1 MAKPATRDNSSL
13 ALAIALRA
21 AELGADSVHQRD
33 HAFEL
38 GRVLRVWTALRM
50 HIRVRTEKV
59 AYRLVRGHHLRDER
73 ARELQV
79 RSIDPHHVAGGRRCA
94 ETIAKMVCRLAQGQR
109 TNLKRHGAVPLAPL
123 LDDAAGFDGAR
134 RSEPA
139 ARAQPSIGLDIPVH
153 RTCAARL

>member
-50 HIRVRTEKV
+50 HVRVRTEK
-59 AYRLVRGHHLRDER
+59 APEGRSRLE
-73 ARELQV
+73 
-79 RSIDPHHVAGGRRCA
+79 
-94 ETIAKMVCRLAQGQR
+94 
-109 TNLKRHGAVPLAPL
+109 
-123 LDDAAGFDGAR
+123 GAR
-134 RSEPA
+134 VDA
-139 ARAQPSIGLDIPVH
+139 GLGEDGQV
-153 RTCAARL
+153 A